1 MGSFSFSDRS
11 FKVRFEKSTRAFR
24 YRNYRLFFTGQS
36 VTLIGN
42 WMQQL
47 ALGWLLLRLGG
58 SGTELGVLAALTQV
72 PTIFLGPLAGVLAD
86 RYEKRSLLRII
97 QVAAATHAALLAY
110 LTLTNQITLWML
122 LWLALF
128 MGLVNAFEMTIR
140 QSFVIEMVDN
150 KRDLPNAI
158 ALNSLMFNSARAIG
172 PAIGGQFV
180 HFFGEGLCFLINAI
194 GYGSSNFALWAMKL
208 PKLQKVDTVK
218 RNIRR
223 EFADGFRY
231 IRSTPSIFYSLL
243 MLTATSIFGSQQMVI
258 LPLLARDF
266 LQGGS
271 DVLGIL
277 MMSFGIGAVI
287 TALFIAI
294 RSRVVGSEGLIFHG
308 VFIVGLSQIL
318 LVLYP
323 STWWASILNALAGY
337 GAIAAIVSTNTVIQ
351 LLAAP
356 TMRGRVVSFYALC
369 LQGLGPCGG
378 FIIGRLIDWHGIS
391 YTLPFL
397 GVCCIISAFIYRQKA
412 APIVRQSLNELTR

>member
-1 MGSFSFSDRS
+1 MGLFSLSDRS
-11 FKVRFEKSTRAFR
+11 FKVRLEKSTRAFR

-58 SGTELGVLAALTQV
+58 SATDLGILAALTQV

-97 QVAAATHAALLAY
+97 QVAASTHAFLLFF
-110 LTLTNQITLWML
+110 LTYTGKITLWMV
-122 LWLALF
+122 LALGLF
-128 MGLVNAFEMTIR
+128 MGLVNAFEMTTR
-140 QSFVIEMVDN
+140 QSFVVDMVDN

-158 ALNSLMFNSARAIG
+158 ALNSMMFNSARAIG
-172 PAIGGQFV
+172 PAIGGQV
-180 HFFGEGLCFLINAI
+180 VYFFGESICFLLNAV
-194 GYGSSNFALWAMKL
+194 GYGASNFALWSMKL
-208 PKLQKVDTVK
+208 PKIQKVDTAK
-218 RNIRR
+218 RNIAR

-258 LPLLARDF
+258 LPLLARDY

-271 DVLGIL
+271 DVLGFL
-277 MMSFGIGAVI
+277 MMSFGLGAVI
-287 TALFIAI
+287 AALFITV
-294 RSRVVGSEGLIFHG
+294 RSRVVGSEQFIFRGLLTVG
-308 VFIVGLSQIL
+308 VSQIL

-323 STWWASILNALAGY
+323 SSLWASTLNAISGY
-337 GAIAAIVSTNTVIQ
+337 GVIAAIVSTNTVIQ

-356 TMRGRVVSFYALC
+356 HMRGRVVSFYALC

-378 FIIGRLIDWHGIS
+378 FIIGQLIDWHGIP
-391 YTLPFL
+391 YTLPAL
-397 GVCCIISAFIYRQKA
+397 GICCIIAALIYHRYA
-412 APIVRQSLNELTR
+412 APAVRESLNHLTR